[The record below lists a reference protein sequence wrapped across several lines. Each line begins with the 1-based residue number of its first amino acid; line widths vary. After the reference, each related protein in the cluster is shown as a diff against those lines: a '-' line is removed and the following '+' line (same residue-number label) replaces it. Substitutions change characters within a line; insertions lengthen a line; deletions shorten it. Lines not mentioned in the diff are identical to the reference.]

1 MITVDIVQEKAEIT
15 KFHLLEFLSKNIVIC
30 IFTLCL
36 KFTYKGTL
44 NDDLPTITSSF
55 KRK

>member
-1 MITVDIVQEKAEIT
+1 MITLDIVQEKAEIT

-55 KRK
+55 KKK